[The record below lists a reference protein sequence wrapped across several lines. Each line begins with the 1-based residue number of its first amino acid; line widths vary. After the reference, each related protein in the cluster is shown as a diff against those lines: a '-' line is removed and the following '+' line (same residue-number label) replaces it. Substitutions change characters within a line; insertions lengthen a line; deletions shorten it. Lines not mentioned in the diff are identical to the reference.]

1 MIIYGVYSNHQLTQ
15 NVKYLILRMNNIMTD
30 IKMNKTA
37 KTLDTF
43 VKIFQII
50 AIIGIVM
57 SLVGAAVM
65 GVCLLLDV
73 PTEQLMDVNSTITL
87 DNMTLTLSE
96 DFSIALEKTFAVGM
110 GTMCVMAVYMA
121 ILHYFMKVLRDIF
134 APMKEGKPFHDSV
147 SLNLKKLGYGGIA
160 MFVMEAVASLVG
172 GFLTMTVYP
181 IQEMLGSAVTHID
194 YSVEVNMAYLFLAAI
209 CFLLSYIFKYGTQL
223 QQLSDETL

>member
-1 MIIYGVYSNHQLTQ
+1 
-15 NVKYLILRMNNIMTD
+15 MTD

-57 SLVGAAVM
+57 SLVGAAAM
-65 GVCLLLDV
+65 GVCLMLDI
-73 PTEQLMDVNSTITL
+73 PTDQLVDVNSTITL

-96 DFSIALEKTFAVGM
+96 DFPIALEKTFLVGI
-110 GTMCVMAVYMA
+110 GTMFVMALYMGIMYYFFK
-121 ILHYFMKVLRDIF
+121 ILRSIF

-147 SLNLKKLGYGGIA
+147 SLNLKKLGFAGIG

-181 IQEMLGSAVTHID
+181 IQEMFGSAVTHVY

-209 CFLLSYIFKYGTQL
+209 CFLLSYIFNYGTQL
-223 QQLSDETL
+223 QQLSDETV